1 LNLIVQ
7 KFYISIKKTLVDEFF
22 KEEEQSNEDLF
33 DEIFSEPVYI
43 KKDEISDFSTTIEVD
58 CAETLKKVKTIVNQF
73 SKSVELSNKLKE
85 LQKNEKS
92 AYFLLNDVKTRWN
105 STYLMIERFLKVY
118 SFVKDVLSDRQYAD
132 SHKNLLNDEE
142 LGVLRKLCELL
153 KPFFK
158 STVIFEFFNRYG
170 YTSVFNL

>member
-1 LNLIVQ
+1 
-7 KFYISIKKTLVDEFF
+7 
-22 KEEEQSNEDLF
+22 
-33 DEIFSEPVYI
+33 
-43 KKDEISDFSTTIEVD
+43 
-58 CAETLKKVKTIVNQF
+58 LKKVKTIVNQF

-158 STVIFEFFNRYG
+158 STVIFEFFNRSG